1 LSPDFLIWAFLF
13 IFVYQN
19 KLIMIKLTNQDSS
32 GTSFHNVTVF
42 ASVNE
47 LISLLGEPQYECN
60 DGSDKVNFEWT
71 CLNRNSEI
79 FTIYDWKQYRKI
91 SEDETIEW
99 HIGGKNI
106 SVTSAA
112 AYELQL
118 ALSAAKRNT
127 K

>member
-1 LSPDFLIWAFLF
+1 LF

-32 GTSFHNVTVF
+32 GTSFHNATVF

-47 LISLLGEPQYECN
+47 LISVLGEPQYECN

-71 CLNRNSEI
+71 CLNGNNEI
-79 FTIYDWKQYRKI
+79 FTIYDWKEYREI
-91 SEDETIEW
+91 SEDEPIEW

-106 SVTSAA
+106 SITSRSAE
-112 AYELQL
+112 ELQL
-118 ALSAAKRNT
+118 ALSSAKRNI